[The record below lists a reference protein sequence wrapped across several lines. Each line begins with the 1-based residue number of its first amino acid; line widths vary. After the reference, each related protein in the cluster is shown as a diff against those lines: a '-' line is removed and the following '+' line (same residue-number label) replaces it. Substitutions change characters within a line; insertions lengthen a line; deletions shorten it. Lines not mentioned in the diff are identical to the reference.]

1 MFSGG
6 LSRID
11 AAGNVVK
18 PFSKVAESAAKT
30 AAPAAAAAGAAAE
43 AGKEVLK
50 KGLSDNT
57 KEALLMGGLQGLG
70 GAAGAA
76 ASALLKD
83 EPEQKEGKSSMPSHG
98 GASISRGG
106 SQSLSYGRPNLST
119 DRASMALEMLKSRG
133 LA

>member
-30 AAPAAAAAGAAAE
+30 AAPAAAAATTAATETA
-43 AGKEVLK
+43 
-50 KGLSDNT
+50 KGLTDNT

>member
-30 AAPAAAAAGAAAE
+30 AAPAAAAATTAATETA
-43 AGKEVLK
+43 
-50 KGLSDNT
+50 KGLTDNT

-83 EPEQKEGKSSMPSHG
+83 EPEQKEGKSSMPSPG

>member
-6 LSRID
+6 ISRVGD
-11 AAGNVVK
+11 AGEMIK

-30 AAPAAAAAGAAAE
+30 AAPAAAAATTAATETA
-43 AGKEVLK
+43 
-50 KGLSDNT
+50 KGLTDKT

-83 EPEQKEGKSSMPSHG
+83 EPEQKEGKSSMPSPG

>member
-6 LSRID
+6 ISRVGD
-11 AAGNVVK
+11 AG
-18 PFSKVAESAAKT
+18 KVAGEVAKSAAKT
-30 AAPAAAAAGAAAE
+30 AAPAAAAAG
-43 AGKEVLK
+43 EVVK
-50 KGLSDNT
+50 KGLSDTT

-83 EPEQKEGKSSMPSHG
+83 EPEQKEGKSSMPSPG